1 MKAVFVAPLL
11 LVTAAVS
18 AQDHMPVPPA
28 PPSPPQQTQRQ
39 AGPPKLIVAISVD
52 QFAADLFQ
60 QYRNRYTGGFTRLL
74 NGAVFPSGYQSHA
87 ATETCPGHSTILT
100 GDRPAHTGIVANNW
114 VDQAAPREDKIVYCA
129 EDEDAPNTTHT
140 DYVVSDKHLK
150 VPTLGDRMKAAN
162 PASRVVSVAG
172 KDRAAV
178 MMGGHKNDQTWWW
191 DGKTYSSYIGKPVP
205 PVIERART
213 AVAALIVRPQQPLPL
228 PGYCKGVDRAVAFG
242 DQQLGQGRYQRAA
255 GDVKSYRA
263 SPAADAAVLSIAAAF
278 IQDMKLGKGPA
289 PDLIAVGLS
298 STDYIGHAY
307 GTQGSEMCIQI
318 DQLDQAL
325 GSFFDT
331 LDGFGID
338 YEVMLTADHGGH
350 DAVERQQQ
358 RAMPM
363 EQHAAS
369 AASVKAVGDAVA
381 ADLHLAK
388 TPLLAA
394 EGDIYIDRDL
404 PAATRAKVLADTARR
419 YRAMPQVAAAFTRA
433 DLDAQKT
440 PSGPPE
446 TWTLLERARASY
458 DPTRSGDLLVLLK
471 PRVTT
476 IEAPGPGYV
485 ETHGSPWDYDR
496 RVPILFWRKGMTGFE
511 QPLSVETVDILPTLA
526 ATIGLPVSGIDGRCL
541 DLDPGAGDTCP
552 R

>member
-1 MKAVFVAPLL
+1 MVAA
-11 LVTAAVS
+11 TAT
-18 AQDHMPVPPA
+18 AQDKGPPTPLAA
-28 PPSPPQQTQRQ
+28 PAQ
-39 AGPPKLIVAISVD
+39 PPKLIVAISVD

-100 GDRPAHTGIVANNW
+100 GDRPAHTGIIANNW
-114 VDQAAPREDKIVYCA
+114 VNQAAPREDKIVYCA

-140 DYVVSDKHLK
+140 DYVVSVKHLK

-178 MMGGHKNDQTWWW
+178 MMGGHDADQTWWW
-191 DGKTYSSYIGKPVP
+191 DGKTYSSYIGKLAP
-205 PVIERART
+205 PVIERARA
-213 AVAALIVRPQQPLPL
+213 AVAALIAKPQEALPL
-228 PGYCKGVDRAVAFG
+228 PGYCRGVDRAVTFG
-242 DQQLGQGRYQRAA
+242 QQQLGRGRYERAA
-255 GDVKSYRA
+255 GDVKSFRA

-289 PDLIAVGLS
+289 PDLIAIGLS

-307 GTQGSEMCIQI
+307 GTQGSEMCIQMN
-318 DQLDQAL
+318 QLDQAL

-350 DAVERQQQ
+350 DAVERQRQ

-363 EQHAAS
+363 EQHAS
-369 AASVKAVGDAVA
+369 PQASVKAVGAAVM
-381 ADLHLAK
+381 ADLHLDK
-388 TPLLAA
+388 SPLLAA

-404 PAATRAKVLADTARR
+404 PAATGAKVLADTARR

-433 DLDAQKT
+433 ELAAQAM

-446 TWTLLERARASY
+446 TWTLIERARASF
-458 DPTRSGDLLVLLK
+458 DPSRSGDLLVLLK

-476 IEAPGPGYV
+476 IEAPGPGYI

-511 QPLSVETVDILPTLA
+511 QPLSTETVNILPTLA

-541 DLDPGAGDTCP
+541 DLDPGAGNTCTQYAAS
-552 R
+552 RN